1 MKKFLVILIAVALLF
16 SFTACSNNAIEPVDM
31 TIAVLKGPTGMGMAK
46 MLEEGYV
53 IDENI
58 TSDMIISSAPDEV
71 VAKVINGE
79 VNIAAV
85 PTNLAATLYNK
96 TNGNVQ
102 IAAVNTLGN
111 LYILTNGENIT
122 QLSDLE
128 DKTIYSSGQGA
139 TPEYALDY
147 ILDQAGLKDKVEVIY
162 ATEHSELA
170 TLIASGKVS
179 IALLPEPFV
188 STVTSKNTN
197 IKIAI
202 NLNDEW
208 KKVTDDQEMPMG
220 CLIVNKTFA
229 EENKAAVNEFLKQYE
244 ESVEFVNTDIEA
256 AAGIIAQQGI
266 LASAE
271 LAAIAIPNS
280 AIVYKD
286 AYENRNEID
295 AFLNLLHSY
304 NPSSVGGALPNEDF
318 YYQK

>member
-1 MKKFLVILIAVALLF
+1 MKKILVILVTIALLF
-16 SFTACSNNAIEPVDM
+16 SFAACSSNAIEPVEM
-31 TIAVLKGPTGMGMAK
+31 NIAVLKGPTGMGMAK

-58 TSDMIISSAPDEV
+58 TSNVIISSAPDEV

-79 VNIAAV
+79 VDIAAV

-111 LYILTNGENIT
+111 LYILTNGVTIT

-128 DKTIYSSGQGA
+128 GKTIYSSGQGA
-139 TPEYALDY
+139 TPEYVLDY
-147 ILDQAGLKDKVEVIY
+147 ILDKAGLKDKVKVVF

-188 STVTSKNTN
+188 STVTSKNEN
-197 IKIAI
+197 VKIAI
-202 NLNDEW
+202 DLNDEW
-208 KKVTDDQEMPMG
+208 NKVTENQEMPMG

-244 ESVEFVNTDIEA
+244 ASVEFVNTDIEA
-256 AAGIIAQQGI
+256 AAEIIAQQGI

-271 LAAIAIPNS
+271 LAQKAIPNS

-286 AYENRNEID
+286 AYANKDEINS
-295 AFLNLLHSY
+295 FLNLLYSY
-304 NPSSVGGALPNEDF
+304 NPSSIGGALPNEDF

>member
-1 MKKFLVILIAVALLF
+1 MKKILVILVTIALLF
-16 SFTACSNNAIEPVDM
+16 SFTACSSNAIEPVEM
-31 TIAVLKGPTGMGMAK
+31 NIAVLKGPTGMGMAK

-58 TSDMIISSAPDEV
+58 TSNVIISSAPDEV

-79 VNIAAV
+79 VDIAAV

-111 LYILTNGENIT
+111 LYILTNGVTIT

-128 DKTIYSSGQGA
+128 GKTIYSSGQGA
-139 TPEYALDY
+139 TPEYVLDY
-147 ILDQAGLKDKVEVIY
+147 ILDKAGLKDKVKVVF
-162 ATEHSELA
+162 AAEHSELA

-188 STVTSKNTN
+188 STVTSKNEN
-197 IKIAI
+197 VKIAI
-202 NLNDEW
+202 DLNDEW
-208 KKVTDDQEMPMG
+208 NKVTENQEMPMG

-244 ESVEFVNTDIEA
+244 ASVEFVNTDIEA
-256 AAGIIAQQGI
+256 AAEIIAQQGI
-266 LASAE
+266 LATVE
-271 LAAIAIPNS
+271 LAKKAIPSS

-286 AYENRNEID
+286 AYENKDEINS
-295 AFLNLLHSY
+295 FLNLLYSY
-304 NPSSVGGALPNEDF
+304 NPSSIGGALPNEDF